1 MCEKCGVDHPTAE
14 ELTFNQVL
22 MIVGDIY
29 SEMSGG
35 VQLLSDKA
43 KTSIEQ
49 ELIATLQSS
58 LTTIMEKV
66 NSFID
71 DFEKKEQQ
79 LKMDIEA
86 V

>member
-22 MIVGDIY
+22 MIVGNIY
-29 SEMSGG
+29 SEMSEG

-43 KTSIEQ
+43 KTSVEQ
-49 ELIATLQSS
+49 ELTATLQSS
-58 LTTIMEKV
+58 MTTIMEKV
-66 NSFID
+66 NSVID
-71 DFEKKEQQ
+71 DLEKKEQQ

>member
-22 MIVGDIY
+22 MIVGNIY
-29 SEMSGG
+29 SEMSEG

-43 KTSIEQ
+43 KTSVEQ
-49 ELIATLQSS
+49 ELTATLQSS
-58 LTTIMEKV
+58 MTTIMEKV
-66 NSFID
+66 NSVID
-71 DFEKKEQQ
+71 DLEKKEQQ

-86 V
+86 I